1 MLANV
6 SMSCLNDYG
15 CVVTATAWEIECVAK
30 DSVCDHARQATMPL
44 N

>member
-15 CVVTATAWEIECVAK
+15 CVVTATAWVTECVVKESESDLAW
-30 DSVCDHARQATMPL
+30 QAPMP
-44 N
+44 